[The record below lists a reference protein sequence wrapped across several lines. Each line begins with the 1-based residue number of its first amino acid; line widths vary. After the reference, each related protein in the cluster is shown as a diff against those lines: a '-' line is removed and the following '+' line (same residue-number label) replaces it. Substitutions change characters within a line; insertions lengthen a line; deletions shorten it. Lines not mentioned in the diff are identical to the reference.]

1 MGHDPETGHIFVLIG
16 SQRACRKTVL
26 KANNSA
32 TQNLIVDKQGGRT
45 FKMSEEMQ
53 YFYANLKYQPNQ
65 IDAEVASTEAT
76 KENMTQT
83 ILVCYYWL
91 V

>member
-1 MGHDPETGHIFVLIG
+1 MGHDPEMGHRFVLIG

-26 KANNSA
+26 NANNSA
-32 TQNLIVDKQGGRT
+32 TQNLIMDKYGT
-45 FKMSEEMQ
+45 SFKMSEEMQ

-83 ILVCYYWL
+83 TMVCYYWL